1 MIGVIITY
9 AFLIVT
15 LMTKT
20 IPVTIIFLPFFA
32 PVTSFFVLA
41 YDEGSKW
48 DKCNAILPISR
59 TVTVVEKYVLLL
71 MNVFSYVIF
80 LSILLYVLS
89 DAEIIEAIK
98 IIPGMLL
105 LGLTSALIAFPFFFK
120 GKAKKTLTIWIIAS
134 IIFLPTETKI
144 IANHENDYLI
154 AIFTVLLFVC
164 SLLLSINFYKKR
176 EF

>member
-1 MIGVIITY
+1 MVFVISIY
-9 AFLIVT
+9 VFMVAWMLFNANALVI
-15 LMTKT
+15 L
-20 IPVTIIFLPFFA
+20 FLPFV
-32 PVTSFFVLA
+32 PGISFLVLA
-41 YDEGSKW
+41 YDEGSRW
-48 DKCNAILPISR
+48 HNYNSILPVSR
-59 TVTVVEKYVLLL
+59 TVTVIEKYVLLL

-89 DAEIIEAIK
+89 DGEIIEAIK

-134 IIFLPTETKI
+134 IIFLPTETKV

-154 AIFTVLLFVC
+154 AIFTVLLFIC
-164 SLLLSINFYKKR
+164 SMLLSISFYKKR